1 MTGEAPFPGPPSSAA
16 APPVGEAPF
25 PGPSSADAAP
35 PVGEAWEAVLSAALV
50 GTARRGAPSVA
61 AEMVAALTGAGP
73 RPHRRA
79 TAAASTGEERRSD
92 GDGAGPDPAGV
103 LLAAAAVLS
112 SYRRAGRRPGEAPR
126 ALPVPAGADDRPA
139 CPKPAVEVLEL
150 ILTGEVP
157 IPGGTTPLV
166 AEWVAGAARAG
177 CRLPARLLPRLLDL
191 GSSSP
196 DLQPGL
202 RAAAGPRG
210 RWLAARAERWSWAA
224 AEPADD
230 AAAPAADAAGP
241 AAAPAAD
248 SADPVDAA
256 GPAADGAA
264 GQVRRRFSTAGRADR
279 AALLEA
285 VRRRDPGR
293 GRDLLASTWRRDP
306 AADRAALLGLL
317 AVGLSDDDE
326 PFLEAALD
334 DRSSN
339 VRAIAAELLARLPH
353 SRRSARMADRLRP
366 LVSVAGGDLT
376 VARPAPPDAAA
387 RRDGVTDDAPPG
399 MGRSAWWLA
408 QLVAGAPLSFWEN
421 EFGLGPAELLAR
433 AAGVAELLGG
443 LEYAVVAQVGTGRAD
458 PGWAQA
464 MVTHRPTPAVLG
476 ALPGDL
482 AAAELAG
489 LVARG
494 LAPRPN
500 VAELFAACPGPWP
513 APLADAV
520 LDRYRQLGARAALET
535 ASTLPVLATRLDP
548 AALPLVET
556 WLFTLAGEPA
566 LRRRVQSLAHALS
579 LRAVIH
585 REFPS

>member
-1 MTGEAPFPGPPSSAA
+1 PGLADRVRALPARLHAGSEWAERLLTELARGYLAVSAWRRRDVLPDDALADLRVVLGWPRRVDEVLERGERVTDRWAVLGLAQETDSRLQSQRTWLHGQRSGRTVVVLDFAAAGATLAVAEVLGSVVEAEVALYPGSDPRRALFTGERSVAAAAGDGHRRRPRPGGRVAGRQPVRRAVPAGPGRGRPGRRRSPPSRRRTGRRFPAAVRRDRPPAVAGPVRRPPRRPLRRMGRVLPDAAQRRGRGRPGGPVTGEAPFPGPPSSAAAPPVGEAPFPGPSSADA

-157 IPGGTTPLV
+157 IPGGATPLV

-210 RWLAARAERWSWAA
+210 RWLA
-224 AEPADD
+224 
-230 AAAPAADAAGP
+230 
-241 AAAPAAD
+241 
-248 SADPVDAA
+248 
-256 GPAADGAA
+256 
-264 GQVRRRFSTAGRADR
+264 
-279 AALLEA
+279 
-285 VRRRDPGR
+285 
-293 GRDLLASTWRRDP
+293 
-306 AADRAALLGLL
+306 
-317 AVGLSDDDE
+317 
-326 PFLEAALD
+326 
-334 DRSSN
+334 
-339 VRAIAAELLARLPH
+339 
-353 SRRSARMADRLRP
+353 
-366 LVSVAGGDLT
+366 
-376 VARPAPPDAAA
+376 
-387 RRDGVTDDAPPG
+387 
-399 MGRSAWWLA
+399 
-408 QLVAGAPLSFWEN
+408 
-421 EFGLGPAELLAR
+421 
-433 AAGVAELLGG
+433 
-443 LEYAVVAQVGTGRAD
+443 
-458 PGWAQA
+458 
-464 MVTHRPTPAVLG
+464 
-476 ALPGDL
+476 
-482 AAAELAG
+482 
-489 LVARG
+489 
-494 LAPRPN
+494 
-500 VAELFAACPGPWP
+500 
-513 APLADAV
+513 
-520 LDRYRQLGARAALET
+520 
-535 ASTLPVLATRLDP
+535 
-548 AALPLVET
+548 
-556 WLFTLAGEPA
+556 
-566 LRRRVQSLAHALS
+566 
-579 LRAVIH
+579 
-585 REFPS
+585 